1 MRPGVL
7 PAIIVLLLL
16 TPATNL
22 CADDKAVA
30 TIDKAIAAQGGHEKV
45 AKLRSMRIA
54 VSGRGVLV
62 LGADP
67 MPVEIEDAWQMP
79 GRYKSTTRFTY
90 NGTPV
95 SSTQV
100 IDGDAGWITI
110 NGQTQPMP
118 EAAMAEM
125 KEQKYAEDLDR
136 LLDLKGKTYTLT
148 STEGPRVDDRP
159 TVGVKVASKG
169 HRDVTLYFDAATG
182 LLVKRQQQV
191 LDDAGKLVGQEVVFS
206 DYQEKDGVKHWHKII
221 LYRDGKKIVEAAV
234 TKLEFVEK
242 FDEREFVKP

>member
-125 KEQKYAEDLDR
+125 
-136 LLDLKGKTYTLT
+136 
-148 STEGPRVDDRP
+148 
-159 TVGVKVASKG
+159 
-169 HRDVTLYFDAATG
+169 
-182 LLVKRQQQV
+182 
-191 LDDAGKLVGQEVVFS
+191 
-206 DYQEKDGVKHWHKII
+206 
-221 LYRDGKKIVEAAV
+221 
-234 TKLEFVEK
+234 
-242 FDEREFVKP
+242 